1 MANNKQICINLAELI
16 RKTIYKLFPEYS
28 AVSISD
34 HLSLDRLN
42 GTISGDTVNDQQ
54 LFSLLFRIRKLWN
67 SATLDYPS
75 KAGTGY
81 LGRLNYWVRD
91 SQKPDSQKT
100 LALVPYCNTLII
112 CNITKINTR
121 PNDKLLDL
129 QVEVNI
135 ENSIT
140 RLCINAVDMR
150 DIIPLFNTYSGHFY
164 TIIEYLMEYTQRH
177 LNGVTVDIKDNVEFV
192 GKTEYTET
200 KQPIQEQENKIMN
213 KTMTNATQVV
223 SNSISVATNITTGNA
238 TNAAVKAILR
248 PVLEPTLRKLLEP
261 KGLIQ
266 RTLGKSKVE
275 DNITLLMDSPLMDVV
290 SAAVLV
296 SLTSS
301 GLIKNDKLVKGA
313 SFASDAALVKLLGL
327 IDFDQV
333 SNALTS
339 KISEVV
345 SKLDNTDSKI

>member
-1 MANNKQICINLAELI
+1 MQKEFNRVIEH
-16 RKTIYKLFPEYS
+16 T
-28 AVSISD
+28 
-34 HLSLDRLN
+34 
-42 GTISGDTVNDQQ
+42 
-54 LFSLLFRIRKLWN
+54 IRKLFDKE
-67 SATLDYPS
+67 ATLESLEALRYVWMSEAGSHPS
-75 KAGTGY
+75 KGSLSYSERVEKWLTSSCGFLVLKDRGFDVIDNVTHINLLPDKFVTFNAQSRITD
-81 LGRLNYWVRD
+81 RD
-91 SQKPDSQKT
+91 CIYSIE
-100 LALVPYCNTLII
+100 V
-112 CNITKINTR
+112 
-121 PNDKLLDL
+121 DK
-129 QVEVNI
+129 
-135 ENSIT
+135 
-140 RLCINAVDMR
+140 
-150 DIIPLFNTYSGHFY
+150 IIPLFYLQKGNRDK
-164 TIIEYLMEYTQRH
+164 IITWLINKGKEAESKLIMYGTPT
-177 LNGVTVDIKDNVEFV
+177 GVNNNMFNSMFDKEKQSINQFP
-192 GKTEYTET
+192 GSWINYNKT
-200 KQPIQEQENKIMN
+200 QENKTMN

-345 SKLDNTDSKI
+345 NKLDNTDNKF

>member
-1 MANNKQICINLAELI
+1 MQKEFNRVI
-16 RKTIYKLFPEYS
+16 
-28 AVSISD
+28 D
-34 HLSLDRLN
+34 H
-42 GTISGDTVNDQQ
+42 T
-54 LFSLLFRIRKLWN
+54 IRKLFDKEV
-67 SATLDYPS
+67 TLEGLDDLWYVWRSEAGSHPS
-75 KAGTGY
+75 KGSLSYSERVEKWLTASCGFLILKDRGFDVINNVTHIN
-81 LGRLNYWVRD
+81 LLPDKFVTFNAQSRITDRD
-91 SQKPDSQKT
+91 CIYSIE
-100 LALVPYCNTLII
+100 V
-112 CNITKINTR
+112 
-121 PNDKLLDL
+121 DK
-129 QVEVNI
+129 
-135 ENSIT
+135 
-140 RLCINAVDMR
+140 
-150 DIIPLFNTYSGHFY
+150 IIPLF
-164 TIIEYLMEYTQRH
+164 YLQ
-177 LNGVTVDIKDNVEFV
+177 KDNRNKIITWLINK
-192 GKTEYTET
+192 GKEAESKLIMYGTPTGVNNSMFNSMFDKE
-200 KQPIQEQENKIMN
+200 KQSININQFPGSWINYNKTQENKIMN

-345 SKLDNTDSKI
+345 SKLDNTDNKI

>member
-1 MANNKQICINLAELI
+1 MQKEFNRVIKH
-16 RKTIYKLFPEYS
+16 T
-28 AVSISD
+28 
-34 HLSLDRLN
+34 
-42 GTISGDTVNDQQ
+42 
-54 LFSLLFRIRKLWN
+54 IRKLFDKE
-67 SATLDYPS
+67 ATLESLDDLNYVWISGAGFHPS
-75 KAGTGY
+75 KGSLSYPERVGKWLTSSCGF
-81 LGRLNYWVRD
+81 LILKGRSFDVIDNVTHINLLPDKFVTFNAQSRITNRD
-91 SQKPDSQKT
+91 CIYSIE
-100 LALVPYCNTLII
+100 V
-112 CNITKINTR
+112 
-121 PNDKLLDL
+121 DK
-129 QVEVNI
+129 
-135 ENSIT
+135 
-140 RLCINAVDMR
+140 
-150 DIIPLFNTYSGHFY
+150 IIPLFYLHKGNRDKIVTWLINKGKEAESKLIMYGTPTGVNNSMFNSIFDKEKQSINDNIFVLSKNGDMQLSGSW
-164 TIIEYLMEYTQRH
+164 LA
-177 LNGVTVDIKDNVEFV
+177 NN
-192 GKTEYTET
+192 ET
-200 KQPIQEQENKIMN
+200 QENKTMN
-213 KTMTNATQVV
+213 KIMTNATQVV

-345 SKLDNTDSKI
+345 NKLDNTDNKI